1 MSQEQSHI
9 SVEQDRREYFR
20 VDDTVSLSFQV
31 IPESN
36 LQARLDCL
44 DKGLDDEFT
53 VMANLAVISQE
64 MAGTLRKIE
73 GESPDTAR
81 YLKSLDS
88 KIDMLGRAFVAWSSD
103 LSDQPVNN
111 VNLSASGIAFHTPEP
126 IAVGADI
133 ELKLLLP
140 SFTGLLIFGEVVACE
155 KVNDSPGDAPYRVRV
170 NFTHLREKDRDLL
183 IRHALKRQSEMLRKR
198 REQQESSADS

>member
-1 MSQEQSHI
+1 MNQNLSHA

-20 VDDTVSLSFQV
+20 VDDSVSLSFQV
-31 IPESN
+31 VPESS
-36 LQARLDCL
+36 LQAKLERL
-44 DKGLDDEFT
+44 DKGLDDKFT

-81 YLKSLDS
+81 YLKSLDK
-88 KIDMLGRAFVAWSSD
+88 KIDLMGSAFAAWSSD
-103 LSDQPVNN
+103 LSDQPVDT
-111 VNLSASGIAFHTPEP
+111 VNLSAGGIAFHTPEP

-140 SFTGLLIFGEVVACE
+140 SFTGLLIYGEVVACD
-155 KVNDSPGDAPYRVRV
+155 KVNAPPEDAPYQARV

-183 IRHALKRQSEMLRKR
+183 IRHILKRQSEMLRQL
-198 REQQESSADS
+198 REQQDSVTDT

>member
-1 MSQEQSHI
+1 MNQNLSNA

-20 VDDTVSLSFQV
+20 VDDSVSLSFQV
-31 IPESN
+31 VHESSM
-36 LQARLDCL
+36 QAKLERL
-44 DKGLDDEFT
+44 DKGLDDKFT

-81 YLKSLDS
+81 YLKSLDE
-88 KIDMLGRAFVAWSSD
+88 KIDLMGRAFVAWSSD
-103 LSDQPVNN
+103 LSDQPVDT
-111 VNLSASGIAFHTPEP
+111 VNLSASGIAFHASEP

-140 SFTGLLIFGEVVACE
+140 SFTGLLIYGEVVACE
-155 KVNDSPGDAPYRVRV
+155 KINNPTGGAAYQARV
-170 NFTHLREKDRDLL
+170 NFIHLREKDRDLL
-183 IRHALKRQSEMLRKR
+183 IRHILKRQSEMLRER
-198 REQQESSADS
+198 REQQDSATDN

>member
-1 MSQEQSHI
+1 MNQNLSRA
-9 SVEQDRREYFR
+9 SVEQERREYFR
-20 VDDTVSLSFQV
+20 VDDSVSLSFQV
-31 IPESN
+31 VPESS
-36 LQARLDCL
+36 LQDRLEHL

-73 GESPDTAR
+73 GESPETAR
-81 YLKSLDS
+81 YLKALDN
-88 KIDMLGRAFVAWSSD
+88 KIDLMGRAFVAWSSD
-103 LSDQPVNN
+103 LSDQPVDT
-111 VNLSASGIAFHTPEP
+111 VNLSASGIAFQTPEP

-140 SFTGLLIFGEVVACE
+140 SFTGLLIYGEVVACE
-155 KVNDSPGDAPYRVRV
+155 KVDAPAPYRVRV

-183 IRHALKRQSEMLRKR
+183 IRHILKRQSEMLRRR
-198 REQQESSADS
+198 REQQDSATDT

>member
-1 MSQEQSHI
+1 MSQEQSYI

-20 VDDTVSLSFQV
+20 VDDTVSLSFQLV
-31 IPESN
+31 PESK

-44 DKGLDDEFT
+44 DKGLDGEFT

-64 MAGTLRKIE
+64 MSGTLRKIE

-81 YLKSLDS
+81 YLKSLDN
-88 KIDMLGRAFVAWSSD
+88 KIDLLGRAFVAWSSD

-111 VNLSASGIAFHTPEP
+111 VNLSASGIAFQTPEP
-126 IAVGADI
+126 IAVGAHM

-140 SFTGLLIFGEVVACE
+140 SYTGLLIFGEVVACE
-155 KVNDSPGDAPYRVRV
+155 KVNDPPGDAPFRVRV

-183 IRHALKRQSEMLRKR
+183 IRHVLKRQSEMLRKR
-198 REQQESSADS
+198 REHQESSTDS